1 MSRLDSM
8 LRTGERVVWRH
19 DPELSMGPKWPYVT
33 GIAVLLAMLTV
44 LGSVVLWNVE
54 VPPRIALLA
63 GLLFSMPVL
72 FCTGPLLSGMW
83 SRAIAVTA
91 GRVAWRSGPGGLGT
105 AATIERADIAAA
117 TIYEGSAALIL
128 HSQDGRVIRLSGIAE
143 AEPLARALAVP
154 TRIWRKGGD
163 VQNAPE
169 ALWPRFV
176 GVLLSVAPTELLGRG
191 VIFGDWTVFDEYG
204 IFMFL
209 LIGLLIGGTTIFHV
223 WAEIAAARKL
233 SPADRE
239 KKACRRLNSLCRGEE
254 PTRPGVVTVL
264 ALPFQLFDRWLIRKA
279 YGGPY
284 NCDCPPETFGPGTGR
299 HI

>member
-117 TIYEGSAALIL
+117 VAPAPVEFVGDAPGVLTFGRAIEIDGVIYLPL
-128 HSQDGRVIRLSGIAE
+128 DGQGKGWLFE
-143 AEPLARALAVP
+143 ASRTGDGWEINPLAE
-154 TRIWRKGGD
+154 W
-163 VQNAPE
+163 
-169 ALWPRFV
+169 
-176 GVLLSVAPTELLGRG
+176 
-191 VIFGDWTVFDEYG
+191 
-204 IFMFL
+204 
-209 LIGLLIGGTTIFHV
+209 IG
-223 WAEIAAARKL
+223 
-233 SPADRE
+233 
-239 KKACRRLNSLCRGEE
+239 
-254 PTRPGVVTVL
+254 
-264 ALPFQLFDRWLIRKA
+264 
-279 YGGPY
+279 
-284 NCDCPPETFGPGTGR
+284 
-299 HI
+299 